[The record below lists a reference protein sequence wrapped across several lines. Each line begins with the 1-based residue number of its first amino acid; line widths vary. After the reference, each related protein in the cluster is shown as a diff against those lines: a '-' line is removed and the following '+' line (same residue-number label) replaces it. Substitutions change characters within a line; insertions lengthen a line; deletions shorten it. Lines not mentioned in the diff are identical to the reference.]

1 MGVTEVYERCMFFFE
16 RYHHRG
22 NWWFVYYTS
31 SPIHRAKELVFE
43 GNTSILPKV
52 LVINEPKVRE
62 IRKQAVNRR

>member
-1 MGVTEVYERCMFFFE
+1 VGVTEVYERCMFFFE

-43 GNTSILPKV
+43 GNTFDFTKGFSYKR
-52 LVINEPKVRE
+52 NQRVRGE
-62 IRKQAVNRR
+62 ITKPFP

>member
-1 MGVTEVYERCMFFFE
+1 MWGRRQGAVCCERKSHFT
-16 RYHHRG
+16 G
-22 NWWFVYYTS
+22 KLVFVYYTS